1 MRRLIL
7 AVFLS
12 CCCTAGNALH
22 FTPRTALE
30 GNGANAERFTLNA
43 YVNAYLSNS
52 PRLKAQTNSLKSAQN
67 AYKNAFTNAFLPS
80 FSFGAAAGKSY
91 NRYNRLSSWGDLN
104 RADSSA
110 DASGSWNL
118 FNSGK
123 DALAYKSA
131 SLDWQIAQ
139 IEFEDGVQNFALAA
153 VQTYYDLLLSEKL
166 LKVYQDDLEVAQK
179 QYEQDKI
186 LYENGLKTRSDLLSS
201 QTSWLSSQ
209 LSLFSAQ
216 NDYENAL
223 KNFNLALNRPV
234 ESKTALDETI
244 SEELPA
250 LPSLDADLTAALAH
264 RYDARTRRLR
274 LKQSDVTKTIN
285 NLNTLPSV
293 YADLFAATGR
303 GLNSHELW
311 EYNYGVSAGIS
322 FDIGFFYLDKY
333 RNRQNIRL
341 ANENAH
347 LEYEQ
352 FLRSLRDAVVEA
364 RNALALKMRSLEI
377 SKLRLQAAE
386 QKFEATQLKYKNG
399 LMSATD
405 LTVARQ
411 EMISAQVSYATLLC
425 DLTIT
430 RLRYRYALGEQ
441 IYDYKPEK
449 I

>member
-1 MRRLIL
+1 MRGFFTLSLLVCL
-7 AVFLS
+7 AADL
-12 CCCTAGNALH
+12 CALH
-22 FTPRTALE
+22 FTPQNALTADTQLPQQ
-30 GNGANAERFTLNA
+30 FTVNS
-43 YVNAYLSNS
+43 YVAAYLAAS
-52 PRLKAQTNSLKSAQN
+52 PRLKVQTNALKTAHN
-67 AYKNAFTNAFLPS
+67 NYKNAFTNAFLPS
-80 FSFGAAAGKSY
+80 FSFSASADKTY
-91 NRYNRLSSWGDLN
+91 NRYDSLSSWNSLTH
-104 RADSSA
+104 ADSSA
-110 DASGSWNL
+110 RASGGWNL

-131 SLDWQIAQ
+131 SLDWQIEQ
-139 IEFEDGVQNFALAA
+139 IEFEESVQNFVLEA

-166 LKVYQDDLEVAQK
+166 LKVYEDDLSVAQK
-179 QYEQDKI
+179 QYEQDKV

-201 QTSWLSSQ
+201 ETNFRSSQ

-223 KNFNLALNRPV
+223 KNFNIALNLPIERAA
-234 ESKTALDETI
+234 KLDETI
-244 SEELPA
+244 SQKLPA
-250 LPSLDADLTAALAH
+250 LPSLDADLTTALSH

-274 LKQSDVTKTIN
+274 LRQSDVSQTIE

-293 YADLFAATGR
+293 FVDLFASTGR

-311 EYNYGVSAGIS
+311 EYNYGVSAGIT
-322 FDIGFFYLDKY
+322 FDIGFFYLNKY
-333 RNRQNIRL
+333 RERQNIRL
-341 ANENAH
+341 SNENAH

-364 RNALALKMRSLEI
+364 RNALLLKMRSLEI

-386 QKFEATQLKYKNG
+386 QKFESTQIKYKNG

-411 EMISAQVSYATLLC
+411 EMISAQVNFATLLSE
-425 DLTIT
+425 LTLT

-441 IYDYKPEK
+441 IYDYKPEDL
-449 I
+449 